1 MEKVYYYMNGSM
13 RVGPLS
19 LEALKSAPIT
29 PNTLIWNN
37 TLPNWVAAGTLP
49 ELSGVY
55 APVPPPPPPPVYHYQ
70 PDAYTVRREGK
81 DWLTALLLCIFLGL
95 AGIHRFYTNNT
106 AIGVIQLLTLG
117 GCGIWTLI
125 DFILILTGSYQDGN
139 GNNLVKS

>member
-1 MEKVYYYMNGSM
+1 MEKVYYYMNGAM
-13 RVGPLS
+13 QIGPLS

-29 PNTLIWNN
+29 PNTLVWNN

-55 APVPPPPPPPVYHYQ
+55 APAPPPPPAYQYSPPG
-70 PDAYTVRREGK
+70 AYIVRREGK
-81 DWLTALLLCIFLGL
+81 DWLTALLLCFFLGL

-117 GCGIWTLI
+117 CCGIWTLI
-125 DFILILTGSYQDGN
+125 DFILILTGSYRDGN